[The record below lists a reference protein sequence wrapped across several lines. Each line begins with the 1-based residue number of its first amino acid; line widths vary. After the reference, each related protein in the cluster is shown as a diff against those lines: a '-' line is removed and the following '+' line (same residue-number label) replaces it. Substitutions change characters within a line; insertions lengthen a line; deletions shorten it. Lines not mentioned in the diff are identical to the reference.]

1 MRGPGGN
8 PAILRRPRPQRIF
21 KVMRIRRQPLVTLAI
36 WLVLL
41 AATVLAVAN
50 GRWETA
56 FVSVAALVLTFLPV
70 LFVSRFQIHLP
81 ARFVAAISI
90 FVFATMFLGEV
101 FDFYERIWWWDIAL
115 HGSSAIGFGILGFL
129 FVFML
134 FEGDRYAAPAAA
146 LGVLAFCV
154 AITIGALWE
163 IFEFAMDQLFG
174 MNMQKSGLDDTMW
187 DMIVNAIGAS
197 IGGFSGFLYMLGRER
212 AGLSPIIGEFVTLN
226 RHWFRKRG

>member
-1 MRGPGGN
+1 
-8 PAILRRPRPQRIF
+8 
-21 KVMRIRRQPLVTLAI
+21 MRIRRQPLVTLTV

-41 AATVLAVAN
+41 SATVLAVAN
-50 GRWETA
+50 ARWETA
-56 FVSVAALVLTFLPV
+56 FVSVAALILTFLPV

-81 ARFVAAISI
+81 RRFVGAISL
-90 FVFATMFLGEV
+90 FVFATLFLGEV

-115 HGSSAIGFGILGFL
+115 HGSSAIGFGILGFI

-163 IFEFAMDQLFG
+163 IFEYAMDQIFG
-174 MNMQKSGLDDTMW
+174 MNMQKSGLDDTML

-197 IGGFSGFLYMLGRER
+197 IGGFSGYLYLRGRER
-212 AGLSPIIGEFVTLN
+212 AGLSPVIREFVTLN
-226 RHWFRKRG
+226 RHWFRKGG